1 MPTMPPQVDPET
13 QPLLFHPDRPILD
26 IAAQSTPLP
35 RLQLFIVLFLQL
47 TEPLTSQVIYPFA
60 PQLIR
65 DIGITNGDE
74 SKVGYY
80 VGTMQSLF
88 YLTQAMTVLHWSSL
102 SDRIGRKPVILVG
115 LFGISAS
122 MYCFGLSRTFWGL
135 VVSRGLNGALNGN
148 IGVMKSMIAE
158 MTTSQNLARTYA
170 YLPMAWATG
179 GVLGSIVGGSLARP
193 AERFPSVFGTNEFL
207 RKYPYFLPCAVPAT
221 FSALAWVLTVLF
233 LKETAKGPS
242 VLFLPPIFKRGES
255 DSPAPSTQ
263 RSADEHERAV
273 PLRRLMTRR
282 VIVAASNYAF
292 LALVD
297 NTVRAIQPL
306 FFATPIELGG
316 LGLPTARI
324 GNLLT
329 VFGLLNGVF
338 QVFFFARIHDYLGSK
353 TMFIIGLASALP
365 TFGALPLMNHIARFH
380 GVNVLVWAVALT
392 HVILSIGLSFSYGAV
407 FIYISA
413 AAPNRA
419 SLGATN
425 GLCQLTVSLF
435 RAVGPALANSLF
447 SLSMEKG
454 YLHGYLV
461 YYVLVALTCVALWVA
476 AQLPRQPW

>member
-1 MPTMPPQVDPET
+1 MPQ
-13 QPLLFHPDRPILD
+13 H
-26 IAAQSTPLP
+26 
-35 RLQLFIVLFLQL
+35 
-47 TEPLTSQVIYPFA
+47 
-60 PQLIR
+60 
-65 DIGITNGDE
+65 
-74 SKVGYY
+74 
-80 VGTMQSLF
+80 
-88 YLTQAMTVLHWSSL
+88 
-102 SDRIGRKPVILVG
+102 
-115 LFGISAS
+115 AS
-122 MYCFGLSRTFWGL
+122 GADMVCEQLSRH
-135 VVSRGLNGALNGN
+135 
-148 IGVMKSMIAE
+148 
-158 MTTSQNLARTYA
+158 
-170 YLPMAWATG
+170 
-179 GVLGSIVGGSLARP
+179 GSPG
-193 AERFPSVFGTNEFL
+193 
-207 RKYPYFLPCAVPAT
+207 
-221 FSALAWVLTVLF
+221 VLTVLF
-233 LKETAKGPS
+233 LKETANGLS

-255 DSPAPSTQ
+255 DSPGPEHTAERGVRSTA
-263 RSADEHERAV
+263 RADTEDERAV

-297 NTVRAIQPL
+297 NTVRTIQPL

-353 TMFIIGLASALP
+353 TMFIVGLASALP

-380 GVNVLVWAVALT
+380 GVNVLVWAIALT

-454 YLHGYLV
+454 YLHGQSFTPGKSLFDLNRYAYRDQLMMDSISVDPFRGGIDPAHRACVDTHLETAEIVEQGNEVGVVLAKTEPALV
-461 YYVLVALTCVALWVA
+461 RRRA
-476 AQLPRQPW
+476 